1 MSDKSVL
8 ADPATFDFKGPN
20 AEGEVWLFVDTPE
33 KRHGFNLGPPEQVV
47 EKLSEWLAS
56 YDDGERFS

>member
-1 MSDKSVL
+1 MHKERQ
-8 ADPATFDFKGPN
+8 APAVR
-20 AEGEVWLFVDTPE
+20 AGEVWLFVDTPE

-47 EKLSEWLAS
+47 EKLSQWLAS

>member
-1 MSDKSVL
+1 MSDNATP

-20 AEGEVWLFVDTPE
+20 ADGEVWLFVDTPE

-47 EKLSEWLAS
+47 EKLSQWLAA
-56 YDDGERFS
+56 YDDGERFT